1 MKVEVHIYVAKLSEK
16 LAKEKLALS
25 NLEKY

>member
-1 MKVEVHIYVAKLSEK
+1 MKVEIHIYVAKLSDK
-16 LAKEKLALS
+16 LAKDKLALS